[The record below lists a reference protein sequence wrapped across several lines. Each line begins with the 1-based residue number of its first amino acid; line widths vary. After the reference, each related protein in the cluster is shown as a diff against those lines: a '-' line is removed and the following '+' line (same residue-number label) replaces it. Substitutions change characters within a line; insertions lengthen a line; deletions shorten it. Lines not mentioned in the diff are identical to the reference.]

1 MQMQEAGAGG
11 GEQDEDLVWHRAT
24 CPERGREYFYT
35 RAGETRWDPPG
46 ELLYRAAFEGDAGAV
61 ASLLGAGAAADFA
74 LAEGGATSLY
84 VACEWGRPEV
94 ARQLLE
100 ARADPNLKRQ
110 DGATP
115 LLAACSGEQ
124 ATLVRVRVRVR
135 VSPQRYP

>member
-1 MQMQEAGAGG
+1 MVA
-11 GEQDEDLVWHRAT
+11 

-84 VACEWGRPEV
+84 VACEWGRPDV

-124 ATLVRVRVRVR
+124 ATLDRVRVRAR
-135 VSPQRYP
+135 VSPQPYP

>member
-1 MQMQEAGAGG
+1 MQMQDAGAGG

-100 ARADPNLKRQ
+100 ARADPNLAQSGLNEGESAFLTGEPWDPTLSR
-110 DGATP
+110 GTP
-115 LLAACSGEQ
+115 
-124 ATLVRVRVRVR
+124 
-135 VSPQRYP
+135 P

>member
-1 MQMQEAGAGG
+1 MQMQDLGGGA

-24 CPERGREYFYT
+24 CPVHDREYFYT

-46 ELLYRAAFEGDAGAV
+46 ELLYRAAFDGDVGSV

-100 ARADPNLKRQ
+100 ARADPNLKRH

-115 LLAACSGEQ
+115 LLAACSGEE

-135 VSPQRYP
+135 VNPQP